1 MVQCISCRKYIH
13 GACDPEAEYIT
24 SHSKSSASEY
34 MCPICKNAVTQ
45 RRDTYDELG
54 DSNSSMDLLQPEHDT
69 EYNKVC
75 IFKIVLLLNIKLEIL
90 YFVL

>member
-13 GACDPEAEYIT
+13 GACDLEAEYIT
-24 SHSKSSASEY
+24 SHSKSSASDY

-45 RRDTYDELG
+45 RRDGYDELG
-54 DSNSSMDLLQPEHDT
+54 DSNSSMDLFQPEHDT

-75 IFKIVLLLNIKLEIL
+75 TFKIIILLIFK
-90 YFVL
+90 